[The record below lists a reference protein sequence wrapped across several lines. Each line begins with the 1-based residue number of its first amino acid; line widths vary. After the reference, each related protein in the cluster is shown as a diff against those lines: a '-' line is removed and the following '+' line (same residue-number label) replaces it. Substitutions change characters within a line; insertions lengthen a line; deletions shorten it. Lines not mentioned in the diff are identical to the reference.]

1 MNRSAMTVFPVIPSL
16 CSVSKSIGAAPFRL
30 LFLTFFPNAIKLK
43 RVRTVTMQTM
53 NIVMPEPLTE
63 YVRQQVARLGY
74 ENASDYISEL
84 VQADQLRKERL
95 ALEAEVLRGLE
106 CKETVPFNNE
116 TRDKMRAELYRRLER
131 KQG

>member
-1 MNRSAMTVFPVIPSL
+1 
-16 CSVSKSIGAAPFRL
+16 
-30 LFLTFFPNAIKLK
+30 
-43 RVRTVTMQTM
+43 MQTM
-53 NIVMPEPLTE
+53 NVSLPDSLTE
-63 YVRQQVARLGY
+63 YIQQQVARLGY

-116 TRDKMRAELYRRLER
+116 TRDKMRAELCRRLER